1 MEPNL
6 HAGKVGL
13 FTSPGF
19 FPAQLK
25 LHSMDPLF
33 LAWLLYLAAV
43 VLAMVDVFVPSGG
56 LLLVL
61 SLLAALAAILFG
73 FRSSHW
79 LGMLMLTVV
88 IASVP
93 TFVFVAIKV
102 WPHTPLG
109 RLIILKPP
117 VAEVATATAIEQD
130 SLLHALVG
138 HVLLAEAPFLP
149 SGQLRVGYQRFNALA
164 ESGFI
169 EAGSHVRVLAVRQRN
184 LIVRA
189 TADPLTDV
197 ASLAGLST
205 VRPSSN
211 VEGQERVGEDHYGAS
226 GGSLLDRPAEELG
239 LDSLES

>member
-1 MEPNL
+1 
-6 HAGKVGL
+6 
-13 FTSPGF
+13 
-19 FPAQLK
+19 
-25 LHSMDPLF
+25 MDPLF

-43 VLAMVDVFVPSGG
+43 VLALVDVFVPSGG

-61 SLLAALAAILFG
+61 SLLAALAAVLFG
-73 FRSSHW
+73 FRSSHSM
-79 LGMLMLTVV
+79 GMLMLTVV

-93 TFVFVAIKV
+93 TFVFVAIKI

-117 VAEVATATAIEQD
+117 VAEPATAIQED
-130 SLLHALVG
+130 SLLQALVG

-149 SGQLRVGYQRFNALA
+149 SGQLRVGYRRFNALA

-169 EAGSHVRVLAVRQRN
+169 EAGSHVRVLAVRERN

-197 ASLAGLST
+197 ASLVGLAA
-205 VRPSSN
+205 VWPSSS
-211 VEGQERVGEDHYGAS
+211 VEGQDRFGPDNDSA
-226 GGSLLDRPAEELG
+226 GGVSLLDRPAEELG